1 MPGLNTEVHAME
13 TEQPP
18 TNIRT
23 VFVGLML
30 GMLLAAVSQTI
41 VAPAMPRIV
50 AELGGMAHYSWIA
63 VSTLLASTVIVP
75 IVGKLSD
82 LYGRKAFYVGG
93 IVVFMASSLIA
104 ATAHSFGTFIVAR
117 VVEGLGMGTMMPLSQ
132 AIIGDLIAPRERG
145 RYQGYMGAVFGLS
158 SVVGPLIGGYL
169 TDNFTWRWLFFIN
182 IPVGLIALGFVVPF
196 MRLPRTRRRYSIDYA
211 GFVTLTVGLT
221 TVLLATVWGGTTYPW
236 GSPQIVWMFAGGA
249 AVLALFVWVET
260 RAAEPVIP
268 LRLWRNS
275 IFTWANLANMA
286 VAMGMFGAIYFIPVF
301 VQGVIGTSVTSSGA
315 VLTPLMLSLVIM
327 SAVNGQIITRT
338 GHYKVPVLV
347 GIALIGAGFVLLTRM
362 DRDTTRATVM
372 RDMVLI
378 GMGLGM
384 SMQTFVLVVQNSV
397 AREDLG
403 VATSTT
409 QLFRSIGSSAG
420 IAILGTVM
428 TQGMARELPRHLPA
442 AAAAMVRG
450 GAGGG
455 GEMNAGAVLDPALM
469 ARMPPAVLEGIRE
482 ALAAALHPVFVA
494 GLPFIGLAF
503 IAALMIREIP
513 LRRSAAPGAGEA
525 GREVLT
531 EMAQAGPDDR
541 EPELGQPN
549 PAYRARAGFLGLVL
563 GMVAER
569 ADQAEGPRLRQ
580 VLARIGE
587 GDVEAGRQRL
597 ARVSAALVRECADA
611 DDVVDRLARGEPVRL
626 GGMDPVAEFER
637 ALAARPAEMRD
648 RLRAMVAAGER
659 GSQVLTPDDLDS
671 LERLGIAAS
680 AALLLDLAS
689 ASLST
694 EGGSPES

>member
-1 MPGLNTEVHAME
+1 ME

-158 SVVGPLIGGYL
+158 SVVGPLVGGYL

-182 IPVGLIALGFVVPF
+182 LPVGLVALGFVVPF

-211 GFVTLTVGLT
+211 GFVTLTIGLT

-236 GSPQIVWMFAGGA
+236 GSPQIVGMFAGGA

-455 GEMNAGAVLDPALM
+455 EMNAGAVLDPALM

-503 IAALMIREIP
+503 VAALMIREIP

-597 ARVSAALVRECADA
+597 ARVSAALVRECADT

-648 RLRAMVAAGER
+648 RLRAVVAAGER

-680 AALLLDLAS
+680 AALLLDLTS